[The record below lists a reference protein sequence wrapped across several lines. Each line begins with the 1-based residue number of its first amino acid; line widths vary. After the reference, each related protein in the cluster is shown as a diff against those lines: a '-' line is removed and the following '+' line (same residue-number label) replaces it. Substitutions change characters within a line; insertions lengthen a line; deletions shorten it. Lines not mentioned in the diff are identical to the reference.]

1 MTDDEK
7 AAMVR
12 KVAEQ
17 DYVAARAEA
26 TDRIKNQMSIADATM
41 KALLLANGGA
51 MIALFTFVGNLIA
64 KSAGKPAFDA
74 HALWTA
80 FACFV
85 AGLIAA
91 LLTHAFA
98 FLSQERFYHA
108 STYEVWRNQTI
119 MLTAEALEPTP
130 AEVRAYTVGQWAYC
144 AAFVLAVVS
153 IGCFTAGCAAAL
165 RGVLIG

>member
-1 MTDDEK
+1 MTDDFK
-7 AAMVR
+7 AALTR
-12 KVAEQ
+12 RVAEQ
-17 DYVAARAEA
+17 DYAAARAEA
-26 TDRIKNQMSIADATM
+26 TDRVKNQMSIADATM

-51 MIALFTFVGNLIA
+51 MIALFTFVGNLVA
-64 KSAGKPAFDA
+64 KCAAKPAFDTS
-74 HALWTA
+74 ALWTA

-85 AGLIAA
+85 AGLVAA

-98 FLSQERFYHA
+98 FLSQERFYHQ
-108 STYEVWRNQTI
+108 SMHEVWRNQAV
-119 MLTAEALEPTP
+119 MLTGEALDHTP
-130 AEVRAYTVGQWAYC
+130 VELRAYKFGQLAYC

>member
-1 MTDDEK
+1 MTDEEK
-7 AAMVR
+7 IAAVR

-17 DYVAARAEA
+17 DYAAARAEA

-51 MIALFTFVGNLIA
+51 MVALFTFVGNLIA
-64 KSAGKPAFDA
+64 KSSAKPLFDA
-74 HALWTA
+74 YALWTA

-85 AGLIAA
+85 AGLVAA

-98 FLSQERFYHA
+98 FISQERFYHQ
-108 STYEVWRNQTI
+108 SMHEVWRNQT
-119 MLTAEALEPTP
+119 MLLTGEAIDLTDPELR
-130 AEVRAYTVGQWAYC
+130 AVRFGQVAYSV
-144 AAFVLAVVS
+144 AFVLAVAS
-153 IGCFTAGCAAAL
+153 MICFAVGCASAL